1 MVATLMIL
9 VGLGIYSSD
18 AVSEF
23 RTHSNNNPQYVFA
36 YVEDCD
42 SGLRGSGYAYAPGG
56 SIMLKQVNS
65 DGTVGEVCTNQSG

>member
-1 MVATLMIL
+1 MVTAVVIL

-23 RTHSNNNPQYVFA
+23 RTHSNKNPQYVIA

-42 SGLRGSGYAYAPGG
+42 SGLRRSGYAYAPGG
-56 SIMLKQVNS
+56 SIMLKQVS
-65 DGTVGEVCTNQSG
+65 RDGTVGEVCTD

>member
-1 MVATLMIL
+1 MVAALVIL

-36 YVEDCD
+36 YVAV
-42 SGLRGSGYAYAPGG
+42 SYTHLRAHE
-56 SIMLKQVNS
+56 
-65 DGTVGEVCTNQSG
+65 T

>member
-1 MVATLMIL
+1 MVTAVVIL

-18 AVSEF
+18 AISEF

-42 SGLRGSGYAYAPGG
+42 SGLRESGYAYALGG
-56 SIMLKQVNS
+56 RIMLKQINR
-65 DGTVGEVCTNQSG
+65 DGTVGEVCTN

>member
-1 MVATLMIL
+1 MVAILVIL
-9 VGLGIYSSD
+9 VGLGIYTSD

-36 YVEDCD
+36 YVENCN
-42 SGLRGSGYAYAPGG
+42 SGLRDSGYAYAPSG

-65 DGTVGEVCTNQSG
+65 DGTVGEVCTNQPG

>member
-1 MVATLMIL
+1 MVAAFVIL
-9 VGLGIYSSD
+9 AGLGIYSSD

-42 SGLRGSGYAYAPGG
+42 SGLRDSGYAYAPGG
-56 SIMLKQVNS
+56 SIILKQVNS
-65 DGTVGEVCTNQSG
+65 DGTVGEVCTD

>member
-1 MVATLMIL
+1 MVEAFAIL
-9 VGLGIYSSD
+9 VGFGIYSGD

-36 YVEDCD
+36 YVEDCV
-42 SGLRGSGYAYAPGG
+42 SGLRDSGYAYAPGG

-65 DGTVGEVCTNQSG
+65 DGTVGKVCTDRSG